1 MIRYTKKMKKKTI
14 YELSDIGEKLTE
26 QSGILKLMDDLGKS
40 INDTPPIAMLGGGN
54 PAVIPE
60 LSTLY
65 AARLSAILSSS
76 KAAQS
81 ALGNYDTPHGN
92 SQFISEITSY
102 FNSKFGTTI
111 NSKNVATSPGSQSGF
126 FMLFNM
132 LAGKK
137 GRRNKHIL
145 LPLVPEYIGYTD
157 QGLSQ
162 DMFISNKPIITK
174 ISDHEFKYS
183 IDFETLKITE
193 DTAAICISRP
203 TNPSGNVVSDD
214 EIGKLQILARQ
225 HNIPLI
231 IDNAYGLPF
240 PGVMNADAHLPTLD
254 DNTILSFSLSKIG
267 LPTARVGFF
276 IGPESIMQALSAV
289 NAKIN
294 LSSPSVGQYLAADL
308 LKDDSLDLIRDKYLI
323 PHYRERANF
332 AWRLLHNTLPDAV
345 KWRVHSYNGSYF
357 FWLWCEDMK
366 ISSSQL
372 YEKLKARGV
381 IVVSGEYFFAGQN
394 AARWDHAT
402 KCIRINF
409 ARPNHELEAGFII
422 LAEEIQKASE
432 GN

>member
-1 MIRYTKKMKKKTI
+1 MIQKTTI
-14 YELSDIGEKLTE
+14 YELSDIGKKLTE
-26 QSGILKLMDDLGKS
+26 QSGILKLMDDLGKA

-65 AARLSAILSSS
+65 ATRLTAILSSTQ
-76 KAAQS
+76 AAQS

-92 SQFISEITSY
+92 SQFISEIVDY
-102 FNSKFGTTI
+102 FNSRYSSGVI
-111 NSKNVATSPGSQSGF
+111 SKNIATSPGSQSGF
-126 FMLFNM
+126 FMLFNI

-137 GRRNKHIL
+137 GKRTKHIL

-157 QGLSQ
+157 QGLTE
-162 DMFISNKPIITK
+162 DMFVSNKPIVTK
-174 ISDHEFKYS
+174 IGDHEFKYS
-183 IDFETLKITE
+183 IDFDSLVITE

-214 EIGKLQILARQ
+214 EIAKLQKLARQ

-231 IDNAYGLPF
+231 VDNAYGLPF

-276 IGPESIMQALSAV
+276 IGPQSIMQHLSAV

-308 LKDDSLDLIRDKYLI
+308 LRDDSLDFIRDKYLI
-323 PHYRERANF
+323 PHYKERANF
-332 AWRLLHNTLPDAV
+332 AWKLLHSTLPDNIQ
-345 KWRVHSYNGSYF
+345 WRVHSYNGSYF
-357 FWLWCEDMK
+357 FWLWCEGIK
-366 ISSSQL
+366 ISSGEL
-372 YEKLKARGV
+372 YERLKARGV
-381 IVVSGEYFFAGQN
+381 IIVSGEYFFAGQDVTK
-394 AARWDHAT
+394 WDHSA

-409 ARPNHELEAGFII
+409 ARPDHELEAGFTI
-422 LAEEIQKASE
+422 LAQELQKAV
-432 GN
+432 